1 MDPLLNKMANEIFE
15 SREKRMRLLIATYL
29 LGQMIDTPTHGL
41 TGQASKEVK
50 VKAAFDYADL
60 LMKG

>member
-1 MDPLLNKMANEIFE
+1 MVTPKTMTDAEWEVVQSI
-15 SREKRMRLLIATYL
+15 MRTAIATYL
-29 LGQMIDTPTHGL
+29 LGHMLDTPTHGL
-41 TGQASKEVK
+41 TGQASKEIK